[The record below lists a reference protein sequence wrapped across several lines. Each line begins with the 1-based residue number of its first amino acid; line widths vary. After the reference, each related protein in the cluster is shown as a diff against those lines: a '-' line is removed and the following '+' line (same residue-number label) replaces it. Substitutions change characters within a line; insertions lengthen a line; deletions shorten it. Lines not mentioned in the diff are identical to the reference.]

1 MWADNL
7 SAEYAV
13 QTSGQGRTLLEW
25 ACKPNRDNHGLDS
38 VVLAAVAGNMAGA
51 KIPGETAAKFRKV
64 RKVSAPRSGGDSPRS
79 TTDLSDRANAP
90 KIKKTLAQM
99 RAEKRK

>member
-1 MWADNL
+1 
-7 SAEYAV
+7 
-13 QTSGQGRTLLEW
+13 
-25 ACKPNRDNHGLDS
+25 LDS

-64 RKVSAPRSGGDSPRS
+64 RKVSVPKSGGTNQAS
-79 TTDLSDRANAP
+79 TTEISDRDKYGTQAP